1 LSKHELIQK
10 ARGAIEIIKE
20 ELGENPTEATD
31 LIRFLNSKNKQELE
45 ELEIE
50 DRTETILEI
59 KKVLTKKGLM
69 LQLEEKCQVMDIGV
83 QRFFNK
89 FEVLN
94 KKGLPGLLVLNDKLI
109 TLPDYN
115 QKLKT
120 VAKDNSKFA
129 GIQGSITGKAFLET
143 LQFDLN
149 IQHEIKHIFI
159 TKPTFSKYTEVDEI
173 YRKLLKISIPSKKRW
188 DKLCEL
194 LE

>member
-1 LSKHELIQK
+1 M
-10 ARGAIEIIKE
+10 
-20 ELGENPTEATD
+20 GEKPTEATD
-31 LIRFLNSKNKQELE
+31 LIGFLNSKNKQELE

-50 DRTETILEI
+50 DRNETILEI
-59 KKVLTKKGLM
+59 KKVLTKKSLM

-83 QRFFNK
+83 QHFFNK

-94 KKGLPGLLVLNDKLI
+94 KKELPSLLLLNDKLI

-120 VAKDNSKFA
+120 MAKANTKFI
-129 GIQGSITGKAFLET
+129 GIQGSITGKEFLET

-149 IQHEIKHIFI
+149 IQHEIKIIFI
-159 TKPTFSKYTEVDEI
+159 TKATFTKYIEVDEI
-173 YRKLLKISIPSKKRW
+173 YRKLLKMSIPSKKWW

-194 LE
+194 PE